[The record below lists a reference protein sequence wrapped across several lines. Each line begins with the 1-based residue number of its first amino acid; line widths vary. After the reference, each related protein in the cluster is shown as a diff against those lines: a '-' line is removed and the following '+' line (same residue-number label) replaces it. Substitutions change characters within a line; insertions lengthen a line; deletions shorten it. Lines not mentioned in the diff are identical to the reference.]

1 MKRITRHLQ
10 HYLPL
15 LGILVA
21 GLVGIITF
29 SYDTNFQMALLFAT
43 ASGYVSWG
51 IVHHYIHG
59 DLHSS
64 IIFEYIVIA
73 LLGVVIVSSILLRV

>member
-1 MKRITRHLQ
+1 MRRITRHLQ

-29 SYDTNFQMALLFAT
+29 SYDTNFQFVLLI
-43 ASGYVSWG
+43 ASACGYISWG
-51 IVHHYIHG
+51 IIHHYIHG
-59 DLHSS
+59 DLHTS
-64 IIFEYIVIA
+64 IIIEYVTIA
-73 LLGVVIVSSILLRV
+73 LLGIVIASSILLKA